1 MFDAFTPT
9 ADAVS
14 TQVTT
19 PDTNADA
26 APDWRAALKPGDIV
40 AFRFPVEDA
49 LDPEA
54 LPKVRPALV
63 MLRDKTADGATV
75 TLAFGT
81 TRGAFRFHDYPYDR
95 RYGVGV
101 WSIAEIEAAN
111 LHRATGFA
119 CERRITVSLDDP
131 RFAPSKRGTPVI
143 GTLGARTR
151 ERFLS
156 VLARIIAERD
166 IAAWRRAERLKEIVV
181 AGRKVEVVHRRKGE
195 RLRMTPPRPTLAMPS
210 EVRA

>member
-9 ADAVS
+9 TETVS
-14 TQVTT
+14 TQVAT
-19 PDTNADA
+19 DVQA
-26 APDWRAALKPGDIV
+26 APDWREALKPGDIV
-40 AFRFPVEDA
+40 AFRFPDQDA

-54 LPKVRPALV
+54 QPKVRPALV

-131 RFAPSKRGTPVI
+131 RFAASKRGTPVI

-166 IAAWRRAERLKEIVV
+166 IAAWRRAECLKEIVV
-181 AGRKVEVVHRRKGE
+181 AGRRVEVVHRRKGE
-195 RLRMTPPRPTLAMPS
+195 RMRMTPPMPTLAMPT